1 MVLEEGL
8 EEAFALEELSDL
20 VEETFEV
27 GPWASLSSVQMIGV
41 PSAVMGTSFS
51 AACRVVSAPRGTRSV
66 RGCMRVWLSI
76 VISGVSRPWV

>member
-41 PSAVMGTSFS
+41 PSAVMGTRLSVMLDSVLSSS
-51 AACRVVSAPRGTRSV
+51 ADMTAKRLLIGTVHRLPRR
-66 RGCMRVWLSI
+66 
-76 VISGVSRPWV
+76 

>member
-1 MVLEEGL
+1 VVLEEGL

-41 PSAVMGTSFS
+41 PSAVMGTSLSVMLDSVLSSS
-51 AACRVVSAPRGTRSV
+51 ADMTAKRLWIGTVHRLPRR
-66 RGCMRVWLSI
+66 
-76 VISGVSRPWV
+76 

>member
-41 PSAVMGTSFS
+41 PSAVMGTSLSVMLDSVLSSS
-51 AACRVVSAPRGTRSV
+51 ADMTAKRLWIGTVHRLPRR
-66 RGCMRVWLSI
+66 
-76 VISGVSRPWV
+76 

>member
-41 PSAVMGTSFS
+41 PSAVMGTSLSVMLDSMLSSS
-51 AACRVVSAPRGTRSV
+51 ADMTAKRLWIGTVHRLPRR
-66 RGCMRVWLSI
+66 
-76 VISGVSRPWV
+76 